1 MPSTQVQ
8 IGEEPEADGNSNE
21 IIDER
26 AQKRMKLSSENDKS
40 EQSLVEEEKQPE
52 PPAQVYTSARESIG
66 WIRRGS
72 VCITVKAA
80 DGYEEIGEF
89 SICAFR

>member
-26 AQKRMKLSSENDKS
+26 AHKRMKLSSENEKS
-40 EQSLVEEEKQPE
+40 EQSLVEEEK
-52 PPAQVYTSARESIG
+52 
-66 WIRRGS
+66 
-72 VCITVKAA
+72 
-80 DGYEEIGEF
+80 
-89 SICAFR
+89 